1 MKDKDNEFLKN
12 YFKQL
17 QDLIGNDKYFGDL
30 VKVKEILLKTH
41 QNKKKQCGISTFIP
55 NNHRNH

>member
-1 MKDKDNEFLKN
+1 MKDTEFLKN

-17 QDLIGNDKYFGDL
+17 QDLIGHDKYFDNL

-41 QNKKKQCGISTFIP
+41 QNKKK
-55 NNHRNH
+55 NNDIW